1 MWVTIIM
8 IVMIK
13 TNIAT
18 YQALFVD
25 NKKTTITEVIAN
37 FTEQIL
43 ITRIFLGTLHVM
55 SFIPFNNS

>member
-1 MWVTIIM
+1 M